1 MKRLVLITALF
12 PCLVM
17 AQPKPCQDGDPIR
30 YVGAT
35 NGLSCE
41 VRTSGGAWGS
51 ITGTLSDQTDLQ
63 SALDGKSATT
73 HNHAGTY
80 EPAFASG
87 IAAQYFRG
95 DKTWQTLDRAAV
107 GLANVDNTSDASKPI
122 STATQTALDGKA
134 AVSHGHAES
143 EITNLTSD
151 LAAKVPT
158 TRAVNGHA
166 LSSDVSVTASDVGLG
181 SVENTALSSWAGST
195 SITTLGTVTAGSFP
209 WANVS
214 GKPSTYAPSSHANT
228 HQNAGGDEV
237 ATATPGPNAIPK
249 AGAGGTLDDGWLS
262 NTWAKTTTPGT
273 SGTAPNWASQVLNIP
288 LASASGVTA
297 GVISKAN
304 YDTFDG
310 KAGTGSCTNQVVTA
324 TNTGAPTCTT
334 VTSSYVD
341 TSIAKTGTDISTS
354 NQVTAT
360 HLSSPLPTSQGGTGA
375 NNAAT
380 AGRYLKGDGSNF
392 VTSSGSASG
401 TGSCTSQVVTGLN
414 SDAAPTC
421 ASVSNAMLASGS
433 YTKGLYHAS
442 CTGTFTSSTTVY
454 MPGFGGSATTC
465 TTTTAAGGMPAVNAG
480 TIKNLQAKASAAAKN
495 GNDGVIT
502 ILKNGSST
510 GITCTIGAGTA
521 CSDTTHSASVAAG
534 DVLTITVTTAAS
546 ETLANLNIAFELW
559 N

>member
-1 MKRLVLITALF
+1 MKHLLLITVLF
-12 PCLVM
+12 PWLVM

-30 YVGAT
+30 YVAAS

-41 VRTSGGAWGS
+41 VRTSGGSPAWGS
-51 ITGTLSDQTDLQ
+51 ITGTLSSQTDLQ
-63 SALDGKSATT
+63 SALDGKSAST

-95 DKTWQTLDRAAV
+95 DKTWQTLDKSAV
-107 GLANVDNTSDASKPI
+107 GLGN
-122 STATQTALDGKA
+122 
-134 AVSHGHAES
+134 
-143 EITNLTSD
+143 
-151 LAAKVPT
+151 
-158 TRAVNGHA
+158 
-166 LSSDVSVTASDVGLG
+166 
-181 SVENTALSSWAGST
+181 VENTALSSWAGST

-310 KAGTGSCTNQVVTA
+310 KAGTGSCTNQAVTA

-341 TSIAKTGTDISTS
+341 TSIAKTGTDINTS

-375 NNAAT
+375 NNVAT
-380 AGRYLKGDGSNF
+380 AGHYLKGDGSNF

-442 CTGTFTSSTTVY
+442 CTGTFTASTTVY

-480 TIKNLQAKASAAAKN
+480 TIRNLQAKASAAAKN
-495 GNDGVIT
+495 GSDGVIT

-510 GITCTIGAGTA
+510 GITCTIGTGTT

-546 ETLANLNIAFELW
+546 EPLANLNIAFELW